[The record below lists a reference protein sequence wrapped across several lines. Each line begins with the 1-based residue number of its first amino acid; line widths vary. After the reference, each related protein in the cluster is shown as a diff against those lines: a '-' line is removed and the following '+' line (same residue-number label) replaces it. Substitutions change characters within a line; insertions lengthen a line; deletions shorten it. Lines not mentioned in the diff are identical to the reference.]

1 MILILDYVDEIFDT
15 ICGSCHANI
24 KAKTLNAREE
34 LKTMTPPPMKAMLEK
49 QPKSEALK
57 KREDRR
63 QMQVKDVPPS
73 IPGKLWIIRLEEF
86 LSI

>member
-1 MILILDYVDEIFDT
+1 
-15 ICGSCHANI
+15 
-24 KAKTLNAREE
+24 
-34 LKTMTPPPMKAMLEK
+34 MLEK

>member
-1 MILILDYVDEIFDT
+1 MILVLDYVDEIFYT
-15 ICGSCHANI
+15 ICGSI
-24 KAKTLNAREE
+24 KAKTFTKAREE
-34 LKTMTPPPMKAMLEK
+34 LKTMTPPPMNTMLEK

-86 LSI
+86 FSI